1 MATGEDGGGARPP
14 AGVTFLGIPAVRAQ
28 EDQYRLRHLDGT
40 VEGPLATGVLLQRIR
55 DRMLTGNEGV
65 SRDGNFWIPMMA
77 IPQFRD
83 AFDGH
88 GPGDGM
94 TAMGQSLSE
103 DAHGGAAVSA
113 AHARAAAPA
122 LPPPLAGMGL
132 GVMGATG
139 MDAFGSGGW
148 PAPDDEG
155 RSLSV
160 PSGGGAG
167 VPFRPASA
175 ATGELPSPRGF
186 MGLSGVTEE
195 SGALPLLDR
204 GLHAADYGQSPVA
217 PGGSTVLFEDLD
229 DEPELP
235 VSSQIGLPRSSR
247 TLAMSADSGVAGLP
261 GSATGLPASATAFP
275 ASAFSAPMSAA
286 SAPMSASSFGVG
298 ASGFPLSASAPL
310 PGVHSDEESVLPV
323 SKTSARTIG
332 MSAFSLAPGP
342 ELPASSR
349 MQGLNLEEIG
359 NAGLWNDDDVIPG
372 ARSGQDSRSAAPVGS
387 AARFDFDDDPFADDR
402 AWQHRNDGGTES
414 EASSFFG
421 DEPQPVASPTA
432 AAAPP
437 ASTSRARKGSGKVLR
452 YVAAGAVVVAL
463 VGAGVLIVPG
473 LLPVEEE
480 TVEGTG
486 PVVMAE
492 PAPVVPVAVA
502 SVVGELSSLKSAG
515 PAQLREFI
523 ASAAVS
529 ATSSAD
535 DRAKVLIAQCLHQ
548 MWVPSDTEAI
558 GGMRSLY
565 DGLVVV
571 EGADAELIALAR
583 GAFEAVSRDAD
594 PATGLQSVRNPAY
607 VPLARLF
614 EAVYGIQSYRGVS
627 YAVAA
632 PAAPEAAPG
641 FGTGAEGSGAAQ
653 GNAAPGEGSS
663 PSAEGSAGEQVDGGP
678 DAAVVTEGS
687 AGDADGSG
695 AAGTDDATAAATAA
709 AAPAE
714 LDDAVMRSLERA
726 LSADPD
732 LGAAL
737 YWSAWARLEMGDY
750 AAALEGFDR
759 LTTAN
764 DLHVPGHIGAA
775 SALLRSGNLAD
786 ADARIQRVIDEMEAQ
801 SLPSERAQTYISSAE
816 ISIARLQTQL
826 AIESLLSALQ
836 AEPGNRRALSMLGEQ
851 FYESGQYQ
859 RALEFF
865 QSHADLAQDDPE
877 AIVGLVRAYL
887 GLQMFP
893 EATSSLE
900 GAVARFPLDGRF
912 PYFLGRVAE
921 EQAEFDRAIEYYTQ
935 ATQIDGSFRDPWLRL
950 AQLAQ
955 RSADVPEALAYLQ
968 RVPLAELED
977 ADLANEIG
985 EVYLSLGE
993 ANRAV
998 GAFRRALEID
1008 QAYPNA
1014 RISLAEHYLT
1024 IEEYARALGEIRL
1037 MVDSGVDTPRVQFLH
1052 ARALTATGEY
1062 SRAQEELTA
1071 LVNQEADNPEYLHAL
1086 GLAHFGAGDWV
1097 NARRRFTEAYE
1108 MLPTMSDALY
1118 YMGRCDI
1125 ELSAYHEAISE
1136 LSTVSMRS
1144 NRGEYHYWLGFAL
1157 EQSRQQQQAFSEYTK
1172 AVVDDIGWS
1181 LENPEVFYRRAELF
1195 AQSNAPSQARNELQ
1209 ILLTLRPRHA
1219 EALRLLG
1226 RLNFDERNFD
1236 AAIDAWERS
1245 LNENSDQPETRY
1257 YMGRAWL
1264 EREPA
1269 DLQRATSFLEQARD
1283 GGVAETRPDLH
1294 RRLGYLYRDLGRTAD
1309 AVASLRAYLETPDLS
1324 VDERRNTQNIMNEL
1338 SGVR

>member
-28 EDQYRLRHLDGT
+28 EDLYRLRHLDGT
-40 VEGPLATGVLLQRIR
+40 VEGPLAAGVLMQRIR
-55 DRMLTGNEGV
+55 DRMLTGSEGL
-65 SRDGNFWIPMMA
+65 SRDGSFWIPMMA

-88 GPGDGM
+88 EPLDGM
-94 TAMGQSLSE
+94 TTMGQSPTGDVDES
-103 DAHGGAAVSA
+103 GVVSPA
-113 AHARAAAPA
+113 SRQYTAPVRPA
-122 LPPPLAGMGL
+122 PLAESGL
-132 GVMGATG
+132 GVMGSTG
-139 MDAFGSGGW
+139 RDAFGSGGW
-148 PAPDDEG
+148 NAPSDSG
-155 RSLSV
+155 LSFSG
-160 PSGGGAG
+160 PPGGGTTVPLRPGPAG
-167 VPFRPASA
+167 
-175 ATGELPSPRGF
+175 TGELPLPRGF
-186 MGLSGVTEE
+186 MGLPGVTED
-195 SGALPLLDR
+195 SGALPLPDR
-204 GLHAADYGQSPVA
+204 ELRPAGHGA
-217 PGGSTVLFEDLD
+217 PPFSQGSSTVLFDDLD
-229 DEPELP
+229 DLPELP
-235 VSSQIGLPRSSR
+235 VSSQMGLPRSAG
-247 TLAMSADSGVAGLP
+247 TLPMSAESGLQGLPGNVAGLP
-261 GSATGLPASATAFP
+261 VSASSLPAP
-275 ASAFSAPMSAA
+275 AFSAPMSAA

-298 ASGFPLSASAPL
+298 ASGFPLSAASL
-310 PGVHSDEESVLPV
+310 PGVPHSDEFSLPV
-323 SKTSARTIG
+323 SKDSARTIG
-332 MSAFSLAPGP
+332 MSALSAAPGS

-349 MQGLNLEEIG
+349 KQGPNLEEIG
-359 NAGLWNDDDVIPG
+359 NASLWNDDNLIPG
-372 ARSGQDSRSAAPVGS
+372 SRSSQDARGAAPMAS
-387 AARFDFDDDPFADDR
+387 AGRFDFDDDPFADDR
-402 AWQHRNDGGTES
+402 AWQNRSDGGADS
-414 EASSFFG
+414 EPSSFFS
-421 DEPQPVASPTA
+421 DDQQPSPSSPPVASPSKA
-432 AAAPP
+432 G
-437 ASTSRARKGSGKVLR
+437 SRGRVGSKNALK

-463 VGAGVLIVPG
+463 VAAGALIVPG
-473 LLPVEEE
+473 LLTVDEE

-486 PVVMAE
+486 AVVMAE
-492 PAPVVPVAVA
+492 PTPVVPVAVA

-529 ATSSAD
+529 STSSAD

-548 MWVPSDTEAI
+548 MWVPTETDAI
-558 GGMRSLY
+558 AAMRSLY

-571 EGADAELIALAR
+571 EGADAELVALAR
-583 GAFEAVSRDAD
+583 GAFEAVSRDVD
-594 PATGLQSVRNPAY
+594 PAAGLEGVRDPAY

-614 EAVYGIQSYRGVS
+614 EALYGIQGYRGIT
-627 YAVAA
+627 YPAEAAAV
-632 PAAPEAAPG
+632 PAVAPG
-641 FGTGAEGSGAAQ
+641 FGTGAEGSVAATGDPAVPQ
-653 GNAAPGEGSS
+653 
-663 PSAEGSAGEQVDGGP
+663 AEGSAP
-678 DAAVVTEGS
+678 AAEGS
-687 AGDADGSG
+687 SADLAEGSVPG
-695 AAGTDDATAAATAA
+695 VPDSESAGTDEATAVAGTEV
-709 AAPAE
+709 PSVE
-714 LDDAVMRSLERA
+714 LDETVLRSLERA

-737 YWSAWARLEMGDY
+737 YWSAWAQLELGDY
-750 AAALEGFDR
+750 TTALAGFDR

-764 DLHVPGHIGAA
+764 DGHVPGHLGAA
-775 SALLRSGNLAD
+775 YALLRSGNLPD

-801 SLPSERAQTYISSAE
+801 SLPGERSQTYITSAE
-816 ISIARLQTQL
+816 ISIARLQTQV

-877 AIVGLVRAYL
+877 AIVGLVSAYL
-887 GLQMFP
+887 GLQMFA

-912 PYFLGRVAE
+912 PYFQGRVAE

-935 ATQIDGSFRDPWLRL
+935 ATQIDGSFLQPWLRL

-955 RSADVPEALAYLQ
+955 RSADAPEALAYLQ

-977 ADLANEIG
+977 AALANEMG

-1014 RISLAEHYLT
+1014 RISLAEHYLN
-1024 IEEYARALGEIRL
+1024 IEEYPRALEVIRS

-1052 ARALTATGEY
+1052 ARALTAIGEY
-1062 SRAQEELTA
+1062 SRALEELTA
-1071 LVNQEADNPEYLHAL
+1071 LVNLEEDNPDYLYAL

-1097 NARRRFTEAYE
+1097 NARRRFTEGYE

-1125 ELSAYHEAISE
+1125 ELSAYNEAISE
-1136 LSTVSMRS
+1136 LTTVSMRS

-1157 EQSRQQQQAFSEYTK
+1157 EQSRQQQQAFSEYTR

-1181 LENPEVFYRRAELF
+1181 LENPEVFFRRAEIF
-1195 AQSNAPSQARNELQ
+1195 AQRNAPSQARSELQ

-1226 RLNFDERNFD
+1226 RLNFDERDFD
-1236 AAIDAWERS
+1236 AAINAWELS
-1245 LNENSDQPETRY
+1245 LVENSDQPETRY

-1269 DLQRATSFLEQARD
+1269 DLQRALSFLEQARD
-1283 GGVAETRPDLH
+1283 GGVAEALPDLH
-1294 RRLGYLYRDLGRTAD
+1294 RRLGYLYRDLGRSGD
-1309 AVASLRAYLETPDLS
+1309 AVASFRAYLETPDLS
-1324 VDERRNTQNIMNEL
+1324 VDERRNTENTMNEL

>member
-1 MATGEDGGGARPP
+1 
-14 AGVTFLGIPAVRAQ
+14 
-28 EDQYRLRHLDGT
+28 
-40 VEGPLATGVLLQRIR
+40 
-55 DRMLTGNEGV
+55 
-65 SRDGNFWIPMMA
+65 
-77 IPQFRD
+77 
-83 AFDGH
+83 
-88 GPGDGM
+88 
-94 TAMGQSLSE
+94 
-103 DAHGGAAVSA
+103 
-113 AHARAAAPA
+113 
-122 LPPPLAGMGL
+122 
-132 GVMGATG
+132 
-139 MDAFGSGGW
+139 
-148 PAPDDEG
+148 
-155 RSLSV
+155 
-160 PSGGGAG
+160 
-167 VPFRPASA
+167 
-175 ATGELPSPRGF
+175 
-186 MGLSGVTEE
+186 
-195 SGALPLLDR
+195 
-204 GLHAADYGQSPVA
+204 
-217 PGGSTVLFEDLD
+217 
-229 DEPELP
+229 
-235 VSSQIGLPRSSR
+235 
-247 TLAMSADSGVAGLP
+247 
-261 GSATGLPASATAFP
+261 
-275 ASAFSAPMSAA
+275 
-286 SAPMSASSFGVG
+286 
-298 ASGFPLSASAPL
+298 
-310 PGVHSDEESVLPV
+310 
-323 SKTSARTIG
+323 
-332 MSAFSLAPGP
+332 
-342 ELPASSR
+342 
-349 MQGLNLEEIG
+349 
-359 NAGLWNDDDVIPG
+359 
-372 ARSGQDSRSAAPVGS
+372 
-387 AARFDFDDDPFADDR
+387 
-402 AWQHRNDGGTES
+402 
-414 EASSFFG
+414 
-421 DEPQPVASPTA
+421 
-432 AAAPP
+432 
-437 ASTSRARKGSGKVLR
+437 
-452 YVAAGAVVVAL
+452 
-463 VGAGVLIVPG
+463 
-473 LLPVEEE
+473 
-480 TVEGTG
+480 
-486 PVVMAE
+486 
-492 PAPVVPVAVA
+492 
-502 SVVGELSSLKSAG
+502 
-515 PAQLREFI
+515 
-523 ASAAVS
+523 
-529 ATSSAD
+529 
-535 DRAKVLIAQCLHQ
+535 
-548 MWVPSDTEAI
+548 
-558 GGMRSLY
+558 
-565 DGLVVV
+565 
-571 EGADAELIALAR
+571 
-583 GAFEAVSRDAD
+583 
-594 PATGLQSVRNPAY
+594 
-607 VPLARLF
+607 
-614 EAVYGIQSYRGVS
+614 VYGIQSYRGIS
-627 YAVAA
+627 YSGAA
-632 PAAPEAAPG
+632 PAAPEAAAG
-641 FGTGAEGSGAAQ
+641 YGTGADGSGATP
-653 GNAAPGEGSS
+653 GNAAQGEGSS
-663 PSAEGSAGEQVDGGP
+663 PAPEGSAGEPTEGSS
-678 DAAVVTEGS
+678 AAAAVTEGS

-695 AAGTDDATAAATAA
+695 DAGTDDATAAATAA

-714 LDDAVMRSLERA
+714 LDEAVMRSLERA

-737 YWSAWARLEMGDY
+737 YWSAWARSEMGDY

-775 SALLRSGNLAD
+775 SAMLRTGNLAD

-801 SLPSERAQTYISSAE
+801 SLPSERAQTYIASAE

-887 GLQMFP
+887 GLQMFS

-912 PYFLGRVAE
+912 PYFQGRVAE

-968 RVPLAELED
+968 RVPLAELDD
-977 ADLANEIG
+977 AALANEIG

-1024 IEEYARALGEIRL
+1024 IEEYPRALEEIRS

-1062 SRAQEELTA
+1062 SRALEELTA
-1071 LVNQEADNPEYLHAL
+1071 LVNQDAENPDYLHAL

-1125 ELSAYHEAISE
+1125 ELNAYHEAISE

-1181 LENPEVFYRRAELF
+1181 LENPEVFYRRAEIF

-1226 RLNFDERNFD
+1226 RLNFDERNFN

-1245 LNENSDQPETRY
+1245 LAENSDQPETRY

-1269 DLQRATSFLEQARD
+1269 DLQRAMSFLEQARD
-1283 GGVAETRPDLH
+1283 GGVAESRPDLH